1 PTCPCSGPTAGT
13 SAFSRLFCTPCC
25 TGSRCSLDG
34 PKDATIVLRGLL
46 GAGFVV
52 AVLSLLQ
59 VAFGSLNA
67 PGAAETGFSFGGVLR
82 GYGTFGNPNAL
93 GAFLAMLL
101 PVAVWE
107 FLAARSAFA
116 RWLSANVTLV
126 LALG

>member
-1 PTCPCSGPTAGT
+1 
-13 SAFSRLFCTPCC
+13 
-25 TGSRCSLDG
+25 
-34 PKDATIVLRGLL
+34 
-46 GAGFVV
+46 
-52 AVLSLLQ
+52 
-59 VAFGSLNA
+59 AFGSLNA

-107 FLAARSAFA
+107 FLAARSASA

-126 LALG
+126 LALGLLVTFSRSAWLGAGVGVVSVLFVAARPRGRWARAVLAIAAPVLLGGAARSANR